1 MHAAALVPLGLAG
14 AESRPRQRI
23 VDLFTGEFNGQL

>member
-1 MHAAALVPLGLAG
+1 MHRAARALRL

-23 VDLFTGEFNGQL
+23 VYLFTGEFNDRL